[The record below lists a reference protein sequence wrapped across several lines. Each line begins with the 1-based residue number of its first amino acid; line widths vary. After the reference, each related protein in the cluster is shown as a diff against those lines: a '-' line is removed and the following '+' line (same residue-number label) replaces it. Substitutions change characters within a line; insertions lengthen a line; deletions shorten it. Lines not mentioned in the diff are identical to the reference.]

1 MTKKSMNKN
10 TFWEKTIMKK
20 NLILIAAA
28 VSAMAILSGCGS
40 KKEETSAANTTVAES
55 STAAETKAS
64 EEKSVLTMATN
75 AEFEP
80 WEFHDGD
87 DIIGID
93 AEVAE
98 AIADKLGMELKI
110 EDMAF
115 DAVIPSIASGKCDIG
130 MAAIS
135 VTEERKASVDFSDSY
150 ADSALQILVKKDNT
164 EITGVDSLEGKKIGA
179 QNGTTGDL
187 KASDLVGDENVE
199 RFPSYF
205 EAVQSLKQGKIDA
218 IIIDKAPAKAFLSQ
232 NDDIMQAGE
241 DLDLEEYAIAIKKG
255 NTELQEKLNKAIEE
269 LKADGTF
276 DKIVDKYIP
285 AE

>member
-1 MTKKSMNKN
+1 
-10 TFWEKTIMKK
+10 MKK

-28 VSAMAILSGCGS
+28 ISAMTLLSACGS
-40 KKEETSAANTTVAES
+40 KKEETSAADVSVES
-55 STAAETKAS
+55 ASAAETKAES
-64 EEKSVLTMATN
+64 GEKQVLTMATN

-93 AEVAE
+93 AEVAA

-135 VTEERKASVDFSDSY
+135 VTEERKLSVDFSDSY

-164 EITGVDSLEGKKIGA
+164 EITGVDTLEGKKIGA

-187 KASDLVGDENVE
+187 KASELVGDDNVE

-218 IIIDKAPAKAFLSQ
+218 IIIDKAPAKAFLAQ

>member
-1 MTKKSMNKN
+1 
-10 TFWEKTIMKK
+10 MKK

-28 VSAMAILSGCGS
+28 ISAMTVLTACGS
-40 KKEETSAANTTVAES
+40 KKEETNAATVAEAV
-55 STAAETKAS
+55 T
-64 EEKSVLTMATN
+64 EKSVLTMATN

-93 AEVAE
+93 AEVAA

-135 VTEERKASVDFSDSY
+135 VTEERKLSVDFTDTY
-150 ADSALQILVKKDNT
+150 ADSALQILVKKGNT
-164 EITGVDSLEGKKIGA
+164 DITGVESLEGKKVGA

-187 KASDLVGDENVE
+187 KASDLVGDDNVE

-232 NDDIMQAGE
+232 NDDIVKVGE
-241 DLDLEEYAIAIKKG
+241 DLDPEAYAIAIKKG